1 MTKSIGVI
9 LVLAV
14 VFFGYLIWENCRVIK
29 DRYVIKHVVYRYVNG
44 TRGKSSTTRLIDG
57 GLRAAG
63 LRVFCKTTGTLPM
76 TINTDGVEQLIHRRG
91 AANIREQLQI
101 LHKAAKEHAD
111 VLVIECM
118 AVNTV
123 YQNISQHR
131 MVRADIGV
139 ITNVRLD
146 HTDVMGE
153 TLPEIAEALS
163 NTIPKA
169 GILFTAEQEQ
179 FSVLEK
185 NAQALGTQIFEVLPE
200 ESLAVIDWPDNG
212 ALAVCGQLGV
222 NRETALFGMNT
233 FYQRDPYALSFYR
246 IGKGTL
252 FINGLSIND
261 AQSTRKVFETLQ
273 KKLGPGQG
281 KFILLLN
288 SRADRAS
295 RTIQMV
301 ELVRDLA
308 PDGLW
313 LLGSGRKLLN
323 HTLPRRIP
331 KDRMP
336 EVHLYASA
344 AKLDFSSLQPEDVI
358 FAAGNIAMEGKKLM
372 DRIREEGTPDVL

>member
-1 MTKSIGVI
+1 MTKSIGV
-9 LVLAV
+9 VLALAA
-14 VFFGYLIWENCRVIK
+14 VFFGYLIWENRRAIK
-29 DRYVIKHVVYRYVNG
+29 DRRAIKHVVYVNG

-179 FSVLEK
+179 FSVLAK
-185 NAQALGTQIFEVLPE
+185 NAQALGTKIFQVLPE
-200 ESLAVIDWPDNG
+200 ESLATIDWPDNVAL
-212 ALAVCGQLGV
+212 ALAVCDQLGV

-246 IGKGTL
+246 VGNGAL

-261 AQSTRKVFETLQ
+261 LQSTLKVFETLH
-273 KKLGPGQG
+273 KKLEFGKG

-295 RTIQMV
+295 RTIQMA
-301 ELVRDLA
+301 ELVRDLT
-308 PDGLW
+308 PDSLW
-313 LLGSGRKLLN
+313 LLGSGRKLLY
-323 HTLPRRIP
+323 HTLPRRIS
-331 KDRMP
+331 KEKMP
-336 EVHLYASA
+336 EIQLYKSA
-344 AKLDFSSLQPEDVI
+344 AKLEFSGLQPEDVI

>member
-9 LVLAV
+9 LTFAA
-14 VFFGYLIWENCRVIK
+14 VFFGYLIWENYRAIK
-29 DRYVIKHVVYRYVNG
+29 DRCAIKHVVYVNG

-91 AANIREQLQI
+91 TANIREQLQI

-153 TLPEIAEALS
+153 TLPEIAQALS

-169 GILFTAEQEQ
+169 GVLFTAEQGQ

-200 ESLAVIDWPDNG
+200 ESLAVIDWPDNVAL
-212 ALAVCGQLGV
+212 ALAVCAQLGV
-222 NRETALFGMNT
+222 SRETALFGMNT

-261 AQSTRKVFETLQ
+261 SQSTLKVFETLQ
-273 KKLGPGQG
+273 KKLGLEKG
-281 KFILLLN
+281 KLILLLN

-295 RTIQMV
+295 RTIQMA

-308 PDGLW
+308 PDSLW

-323 HTLPRRIP
+323 HILPRRIP

-344 AKLDFSSLQPEDVI
+344 AKIDFSVLQPKDIV

>member
-29 DRYVIKHVVYRYVNG
+29 DRYVIKHVVYVNG

-76 TINTDGVEQLIHRRG
+76 TINTNGVEKLIHRRG

-200 ESLAVIDWPDNG
+200 ESLTAIDWPENVAL

-358 FAAGNIAMEGKKLM
+358 FAAGHIAMEGKKLM